1 MTTTISQEILDGKRN
16 LSLLENALNVHFLWQ
31 YKFMKKRLN
40 LKWAYVQSRDEFV
53 RKFRLRY
60 HSITDEEI
68 ASFIRIYIMYEP
80 AENDCEQ
87 SDLYFEEAY
96 WICRICFLSPY
107 LKEEGDYNYGWMIE
121 NNTSEIHFP

>member
-68 ASFIRIYIMYEP
+68 ENFIRI
-80 AENDCEQ
+80 
-87 SDLYFEEAY
+87 
-96 WICRICFLSPY
+96 
-107 LKEEGDYNYGWMIE
+107 
-121 NNTSEIHFP
+121 